1 MREEKKS
8 VFTRKETDTI
18 AEKKNNLFI
27 QNLTL
32 LFEPTGLLMFA
43 VLVFQFKE

>member
-18 AEKKNNLFI
+18 AEKKQSFYSEFDPSL
-27 QNLTL
+27 
-32 LFEPTGLLMFA
+32 
-43 VLVFQFKE
+43 

>member
-18 AEKKNNLFI
+18 AEKKKQSFYSEFDPSL
-27 QNLTL
+27 
-32 LFEPTGLLMFA
+32 
-43 VLVFQFKE
+43 